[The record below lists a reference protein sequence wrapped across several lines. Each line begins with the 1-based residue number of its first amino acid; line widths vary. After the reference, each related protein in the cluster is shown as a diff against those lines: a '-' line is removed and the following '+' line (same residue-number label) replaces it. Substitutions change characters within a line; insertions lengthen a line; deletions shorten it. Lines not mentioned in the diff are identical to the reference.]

1 MTDPEP
7 TDGLAAARQLGESYA
22 ALVGTGEWQVDSVS
36 EVRESGEPRASATG
50 GSRTQVADTPG
61 SPVLPPFAEPVNEP
75 TIPPTPIQIIEALL
89 FVGGPPLTADQAAEA
104 IRGLTSDQFRECI
117 DTLNRVYRSQNRPYA
132 IVHAPTGFVLR
143 VSRKYAA
150 VRERL
155 FGGPREARLNQPAL
169 DVLSLVAYRQPVGK
183 AEIDAARGADSGGV
197 LRQLVRL
204 GLAASEAGDS
214 GEALY
219 RTTPRFLEVFRLRDL
234 DDLPELG
241 EPTRVG
247 PPPAGN

>member
-7 TDGLAAARQLGESYA
+7 DDLSTARRLGESYA
-22 ALVGTGEWQVDSVS
+22 ALVGTGEWQVDVVP
-36 EVRESGEPRASATG
+36 EAVAAPPPADEATP
-50 GSRTQVADTPG
+50 VADAPG
-61 SPVLPPFAEPVNEP
+61 SPGTPPLAEPVNEP
-75 TIPPTPIQIIEALL
+75 TIPPSPIQIIEALL
-89 FVGGPPLTADQAAEA
+89 FVGGPPLTADHAAEA
-104 IRGLTSDQFRECI
+104 IRGLGPDQFRECI

-132 IVHAPTGFVLR
+132 VAHGPTGYVLR
-143 VSRKYAA
+143 VGRKYAA

-183 AEIDAARGADSGGV
+183 PEIDGARGADSGGV

-204 GLAASEAGDS
+204 GLVATESAET
-214 GEALY
+214 GEVLY
-219 RTTPRFLEVFRLRDL
+219 RTTARFLEVFRLRDL

-241 EPTRVG
+241 EPKRVG
-247 PPPAGN
+247 